1 MISPGAWGVAV
12 VSRSAARLFPRGPG
26 ALVEFVAV
34 NDEVHSRHA
43 QGGWSQACF
52 QRGIEEKVA
61 VHVRRVANRLRRAHL
76 RRPFEH
82 LATVASSELRPVI
95 EDSLHGELAELLTRH
110 HRRRRRTRHRRR
122 AGLTVSPVAERAQ
135 QARERALVARLE
147 EALGTGGASAARL
160 DEVLPM
166 LDQQRVDALLI
177 PEGSSLRSGLCP
189 TGGRLSTTDDGRCP
203 LDGAVLDEV
212 DEVDE
217 VEHAVGRGRV
227 DRPRCAPRGQMAYP
241 AR

>member
-12 VSRSAARLFPRGPG
+12 VSRSAARLFRRGPG

-95 EDSLHGELAELLTRH
+95 EDSLHGALAELLTGTIDADVEHATADER
-110 HRRRRRTRHRRR
+110 
-122 AGLTVSPVAERAQ
+122 GLTVSPVAERAQ
-135 QARERALVARLE
+135 QARERPLVARLE
-147 EALGTGGASAARL
+147 QALGTGGASAARL

-166 LDQQRVDALLI
+166 LDQRRVDALLI
-177 PEGSSLRSGLCP
+177 PEGSSLRAGLCP

>member
-12 VSRSAARLFPRGPG
+12 VSRSAARLFRRGPG

-122 AGLTVSPVAERAQ
+122 EGADGITSGRARSAGPRTRARRPPRAGTRDRRRKRCQ
-135 QARERALVARLE
+135 TRRSAPDARP
-147 EALGTGGASAARL
+147 AARRGAPDPGGFKPQRRTLPDRRPAL
-160 DEVLPM
+160 DHRRWEMPT
-166 LDQQRVDALLI
+166 R
-177 PEGSSLRSGLCP
+177 RYCP
-189 TGGRLSTTDDGRCP
+189 
-203 LDGAVLDEV
+203 
-212 DEVDE
+212 
-217 VEHAVGRGRV
+217 
-227 DRPRCAPRGQMAYP
+227 
-241 AR
+241 

>member
-1 MISPGAWGVAV
+1 
-12 VSRSAARLFPRGPG
+12 VSRSAARLFRRGPG

-122 AGLTVSPVAERAQ
+122 EGADGITSGRARSAGPRTRA
-135 QARERALVARLE
+135 RRPPRA
-147 EALGTGGASAARL
+147 GTRDRRRKRCQTRL

-177 PEGSSLRSGLCP
+177 PEGSSLRAGLCP